1 MVWVKESLAVVGC
14 HPPLQHVAIMEATV
28 ALVCISTRMLL
39 VIGHTNGML
48 SYLALIAL
56 NQTKMGLFLS
66 L

>member
-28 ALVCISTRMLL
+28 SLCMYQHLDAILAT
-39 VIGHTNGML
+39 GHTNGML

-56 NQTKMGLFLS
+56 NHDKF
-66 L
+66 